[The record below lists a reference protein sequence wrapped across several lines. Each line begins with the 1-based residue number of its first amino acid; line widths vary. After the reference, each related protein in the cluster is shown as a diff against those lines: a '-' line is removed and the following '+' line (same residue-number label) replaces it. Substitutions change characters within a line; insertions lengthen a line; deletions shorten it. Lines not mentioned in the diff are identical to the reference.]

1 MFFVCCSHSIYPIY
15 DTHNNNINQFNMV
28 LDSID
33 LCLFFF
39 LISTCNP
46 HIVIIFN
53 LFRSS
58 FIFFSLLPFFK
69 SLLVRDFLLKYE
81 LLICFCSQNLIYTS
95 VVYIILIERIDG
107 GVVVI
112 LFFFAW
118 SVWKIKFSSIYAR
131 QPLRFYSISQHCFA
145 VCTL

>member
-1 MFFVCCSHSIYPIY
+1 
-15 DTHNNNINQFNMV
+15 MV

-112 LFFFAW
+112 LFFFA
-118 SVWKIKFSSIYAR
+118 
-131 QPLRFYSISQHCFA
+131 
-145 VCTL
+145 